1 FGCAFLLIT
10 LVSGRVWC
18 GWACPQTTLSD
29 SAEWVART
37 LSLTVRANRLIGSRW
52 RILVAQLA
60 YLLLALLVSTNLIWY
75 FIEPRRF
82 FASLW
87 HGELPSAVLL
97 TLLIT
102 ALLIYLDIALVR
114 RLLCRE
120 FCPYG
125 RIQSSLVDAGTLTL
139 QLPATEK
146 PRCIRCHACVR
157 ACPLEIDIRQGYQI
171 ECINCGRCLDA
182 CRRIMARRG
191 EAGLIR
197 YRFGTDAAG
206 IGALFNPRVVVL
218 GLLLVFLAG
227 ALFFATW
234 NRSAAT
240 LKVAVSPAAV
250 SRVLADG
257 GQLTLFNAWINN
269 RTTTPQEYRLSAVLA
284 TGEPLEVRGQTENI
298 LLADGANRELSLIV
312 ISPVQQQHYMIE
324 FRLVNPQQQVVTTAR
339 ARITPVPQN

>member
-1 FGCAFLLIT
+1 MPAATSRSQARLLGPRRRGVQWFTTLLLLLLPWLQQGGRSLVRIDIPSLSLHLFGQVIRIEELYLFLLFALLFGCAFLLIT

-29 SAEWVART
+29 SAEWIART

-60 YLLLALLVSTNLIWY
+60 YLLLALLVSANLIWY

-87 HGELPSAVLL
+87 HGEMPAAVLL

-146 PRCIRCHACVR
+146 PRCRYITDRFMPDKA
-157 ACPLEIDIRQGYQI
+157 IDVI
-171 ECINCGRCLDA
+171 D
-182 CRRIMARRG
+182 
-191 EAGLIR
+191 EAG
-197 YRFGTDAAG
+197 AAQQLAAPSKRKKS
-206 IGALFNPRVVVL
+206 IG
-218 GLLLVFLAG
+218 
-227 ALFFATW
+227 
-234 NRSAAT
+234 
-240 LKVAVSPAAV
+240 
-250 SRVLADG
+250 
-257 GQLTLFNAWINN
+257 
-269 RTTTPQEYRLSAVLA
+269 
-284 TGEPLEVRGQTENI
+284 
-298 LLADGANRELSLIV
+298 
-312 ISPVQQQHYMIE
+312 PVDIE
-324 FRLVNPQQQVVTTAR
+324 QVVAK
-339 ARITPVPQN
+339 

>member
-1 FGCAFLLIT
+1 MPA
-10 LVSGRVWC
+10 
-18 GWACPQTTLSD
+18 
-29 SAEWVART
+29 
-37 LSLTVRANRLIGSRW
+37 
-52 RILVAQLA
+52 
-60 YLLLALLVSTNLIWY
+60 
-75 FIEPRRF
+75 
-82 FASLW
+82 
-87 HGELPSAVLL
+87 AVLL
-97 TLLIT
+97 TLLAT

-114 RLLCRE
+114 RLLCRD

-139 QLPATEK
+139 QLPEAEQ

-182 CRRIMARRG
+182 CRRVMAKRG

-240 LKVAVSPAAV
+240 LKIAVSPAAA
-250 SRVLADG
+250 SRILADG
-257 GQLTLFNAWINN
+257 GQSTLFNVWINN
-269 RTTTPQEYRLSAVLA
+269 RTTTPQEYRLNAVLA
-284 TGEPLEVRGQTENI
+284 TGEPLEMRGQTQEI
-298 LLADGANRELSLIV
+298 LVGDGANRELSLMV
-312 ISPVQQQHYMIE
+312 ISPVQQQHYVIE
-324 FRLVNPQQQVVTTAR
+324 FRLVNPLQQVVATAR
-339 ARITPVPQN
+339 SRITPLPQN